1 MPDYNNNCIYKI
13 CCKDENIK
21 ELYIGHTTNF
31 KRRKW
36 QHKSDCNNEKKRSHS
51 LLLYQFIR
59 ANGGWDNWNV
69 VKLYDH
75 PCDSR
80 TEACTEERKCM
91 EKFKC
96 KLNINNSYLT
106 DEERIEN
113 KKECDKLYNEKNKE
127 KIKEYNEKNKEK
139 RKHRSK
145 EYRVNNLEKLKNQ
158 TKEYYQNNKD
168 RLVQY
173 ANEYHHNNREK
184 IRLYKNQQI
193 NCPNC
198 NKLTSRSNIFRH
210 INKYCKKSD

>member
-75 PCDSR
+75 PCSSLK
-80 TEACTEERKCM
+80 EACIEERKCM
-91 EKFKC
+91 DKFGG
-96 KLNINNSYLT
+96 KLNTINSYT
-106 DEERIEN
+106 SEQERIEN
-113 KKECDKLYNEKNKE
+113 NKLLCKEYKKKNKEKIRKYKEENQVDKVYYEKNKQKINLQNREYYEKNKE
-127 KIKEYNEKNKEK
+127 KMRLWQNEYNQKNKEK
-139 RKHRSK
+139 ISLQKK
-145 EYRVNNLEKLKNQ
+145 EY
-158 TKEYYQNNKD
+158 NK
-168 RLVQY
+168 V
-173 ANEYHHNNREK
+173 K
-184 IRLYKNQQI
+184 V

-198 NKLTSRSNIFRH
+198 NLLLNRCSLYNHK
-210 INKYCKKSD
+210 KKCKSD